1 MIYIQKG
8 KEPLSLTEYKKQP
21 YAYYDGCNKD
31 DIRSSLLREQGY
43 LCAYCMRRINKEH
56 MKIEHWRPEKV
67 LTEAQKL
74 DYRNILGVCEG
85 HIDGQDGNKNDTCD
99 SHKGSAL
106 ITVDPRNKDTLAKI
120 QYKSKTG
127 EIYSNKAMAAET
139 WTKQRLETYLTK
151 YGQKDKEGKKVE
163 YLGIVLW
170 YLDKKMKNSTRK

>member
-74 DYRNILGVCEG
+74 DYRNMLGVCEG
-85 HIDGQDGNKNDTCD
+85 HIDMGKMGIKMI
-99 SHKGSAL
+99 H
-106 ITVDPRNKDTLAKI
+106 
-120 QYKSKTG
+120 
-127 EIYSNKAMAAET
+127 AMRIRV
-139 WTKQRLETYLTK
+139 QRLL
-151 YGQKDKEGKKVE
+151 Q
-163 YLGIVLW
+163 
-170 YLDKKMKNSTRK
+170 